1 MEYTIISGDSHV
13 DLTWLPGD
21 LFASNAP
28 ADMAAKMPKVVED
41 ERGKSW
47 RANGIELGG
56 VGGLGFTGEKVEKG
70 WSKRLDRMISLG
82 FYEDG
87 AKGLFHPTTP
97 ELRAKDQDLDGVE
110 AEVIYGILGVG
121 LNLKDP
127 EAMSLVY
134 HIYND
139 WAADFCKS
147 NPERF
152 RALACIPN
160 HDPAEAAS
168 ELRRASGLGLRG
180 ADFAVASASK
190 PMYHED
196 WDVLWEAAEETQAP
210 ISFHTVG
217 FTPRQPD
224 PEEAEEYERRYKA
237 VRITMFQLSGVEYL
251 ASVIFSG
258 ACDRHPGLRFVLGE
272 SGVSWLP
279 YVLDRMDHEYEDRFY
294 HLNLSMTPREFWLR
308 QGFSTYQKETIDPDM
323 VPLMG
328 EDNIIWGSDYPH
340 PDGVWPDSLAT
351 IAENL
356 AGVPAGA
363 REKITRTNA
372 GKLYGFIE

>member
-28 ADMAAKMPKVVED
+28 TDMAAKMPRVVVD
-41 ERGKSW
+41 EKGKSW

-87 AKGLFHPTTP
+87 AKGLFHPSTP

-134 HIYND
+134 RIYND

-147 NPERF
+147 NP
-152 RALACIPN
+152 RAFQGA
-160 HDPAEAAS
+160 
-168 ELRRASGLGLRG
+168 GLH
-180 ADFAVASASK
+180 SK
-190 PMYHED
+190 P
-196 WDVLWEAAEETQAP
+196 
-210 ISFHTVG
+210 
-217 FTPRQPD
+217 
-224 PEEAEEYERRYKA
+224 
-237 VRITMFQLSGVEYL
+237 
-251 ASVIFSG
+251 
-258 ACDRHPGLRFVLGE
+258 
-272 SGVSWLP
+272 
-279 YVLDRMDHEYEDRFY
+279 
-294 HLNLSMTPREFWLR
+294 
-308 QGFSTYQKETIDPDM
+308 
-323 VPLMG
+323 
-328 EDNIIWGSDYPH
+328 
-340 PDGVWPDSLAT
+340 
-351 IAENL
+351 
-356 AGVPAGA
+356 
-363 REKITRTNA
+363 
-372 GKLYGFIE
+372 

>member
-134 HIYND
+134 RIYND

-279 YVLDRMDHEYEDRFY
+279 YVLDRMDHEYDGP
-294 HLNLSMTPREFWLR
+294 LLSPELIDDTPRVLAQAGLLHLSEGDHRSGHGASYGRRQHYLGLR
-308 QGFSTYQKETIDPDM
+308 LPAPGWRLARLPGHHC
-323 VPLMG
+323 G
-328 EDNIIWGSDYPH
+328 ESGGCSCR
-340 PDGVWPDSLAT
+340 GT
-351 IAENL
+351 
-356 AGVPAGA
+356 
-363 REKITRTNA
+363 
-372 GKLYGFIE
+372 GKDHSHECGQALRVY